1 MFPARP
7 NHRADAADAATAVA
21 AAIEFIRDCARTQKP
36 VSPQT
41 GFCVRKAPDTS
52 FRPVLQRP
60 HAAANRPDIAAAVLQ
75 PEADKPQD
83 SPADILQ
90 RSCFYT

>member
-1 MFPARP
+1 M
-7 NHRADAADAATAVA
+7 
-21 AAIEFIRDCARTQKP
+21 
-36 VSPQT
+36 
-41 GFCVRKAPDTS
+41 RKAPDTS